1 MGFKPI
7 FEEERLFFREKTG
20 IDLPTECWRNG
31 SKIYL
36 DFTSPKPLIE
46 FRVENGKINITKD
59 RRNGYIEKKKQ
70 VYLPKQKKLDEL
82 IELNRDR
89 INSIYQ
95 KSILLTIEMI
105 KKYPNH
111 FYLVS
116 YSGGKD
122 SVATYNVW
130 KEALSQI
137 DNPPE
142 WVINFANTSNDTADT
157 YREIKSLPQDKLNI
171 LNPKIGFYQ
180 WIEDVKHYYLPSIRV
195 RNCCSTYKEG
205 QTNKAYDND
214 RPTIMVS
221 GLRSKEST
229 KRSQYPTLLTYE
241 WAIEHMRTY
250 NLPKKWMMFA
260 PLCEDWA
267 DEDIWL
273 YFLMT
278 KTHFNP
284 MYKKGFH
291 RVGCLICPF
300 QQDYVDLLI
309 QYWYPKAWER
319 WLKILRKNYDI
330 TLVEK
335 TLKWTFEEW
344 ANGEWKS
351 NFSKEHMIISQKP
364 TPERV
369 KELAELKGISEA
381 MANKYFNRTCPC
393 GKKLNPTEIAMFFKT
408 QGRLENQED
417 NRDILCKS
425 CLCDKMGWT
434 KTQYKEK
441 RIEFQD
447 SGCNLF

>member
-1 MGFKPI
+1 M
-7 FEEERLFFREKTG
+7 
-20 IDLPTECWRNG
+20 
-31 SKIYL
+31 
-36 DFTSPKPLIE
+36 
-46 FRVENGKINITKD
+46 V
-59 RRNGYIEKKKQ
+59 
-70 VYLPKQKKLDEL
+70 
-82 IELNRDR
+82 
-89 INSIYQ
+89 
-95 KSILLTIEMI
+95 
-105 KKYPNH
+105 
-111 FYLVS
+111 
-116 YSGGKD
+116 
-122 SVATYNVW
+122 TYNVW

-142 WVINFANTSNDTADT
+142 WIINFANTSNDTADT

-205 QTNKAYDND
+205 QTNKAYDNN

-229 KRSQYPTLLTYE
+229 KRSKYSNLMTYE
-241 WAIEHMRTY
+241 WSMEHIGSY
-250 NLPKKWMMFA
+250 NLPKKWIMFA

-273 YFLMT
+273 YLLMT

-319 WLKILRKNYDI
+319 WLKILKKNYDI

-351 NFSKEHMIISQKP
+351 SFSKEHMIISQKP
-364 TPERV
+364 TPERI

-381 MANKYFNRTCPC
+381 MAVKYFNRTCPC
-393 GKKLNPTEIAMFFKT
+393 GKKLNPTEISMFFKT

-417 NRDILCKS
+417 NRNILCKS

-441 RIEFQD
+441 RIEFQE